1 MWVPLANLETE
12 HKATTSVVT
21 LETEKKYYQTS
32 GCLQTWWTK
41 FSLSI
46 SLSLKED
53 GLMVEICTSGSSL
66 DFYVHYQFEKC
77 FKLSQTI
84 CF

>member
-21 LETEKKYYQTS
+21 LETEKSIIRLVAVYKP
-32 GCLQTWWTK
+32 GE
-41 FSLSI
+41 LS
-46 SLSLKED
+46 SLSLSLSLNED

-66 DFYVHYQFEKC
+66 LLC
-77 FKLSQTI
+77 ALST
-84 CF
+84 